1 MSTSRKRPPVSG
13 SESHATT
20 LKSQRG
26 ALPEASDAAEAG
38 LLRIFA
44 AGRPRADCIRLGEG
58 AHVLGRTHSL
68 LAQAPDP
75 AMSRRHAAL
84 RFCKGRFHITD
95 LASQNGSDLDGKP
108 LAKEITAGPGAV
120 LRMGETLFLLCE
132 DLRPFQQQGIKIE
145 DGYVTG
151 PAMQRLHLQV
161 AHLAAVATTLYVV
174 GESGAGKEAV
184 AHAFHRTGPQHRGPF
199 VAVNCATIAEGV
211 AERLLFGAVRG
222 SYSGASADSEGYLQA
237 AHGGT
242 LFLDEVGD
250 LDLSVQAK
258 LLRVLE
264 THEVTKLGASRS
276 QRVDLHVCCATHMD
290 LRALA
295 SAKKFREDLFFRLAV
310 PQVSLPPLRS
320 RREEI
325 PALVCAAVAA
335 ASPQLVPAAS
345 LIQTCM
351 LRFWPGNVREL
362 LSVLRAT
369 AVLAR
374 SGGVSVLKAEHL
386 AESAGQKLLPAR
398 EKTDGA
404 PLPSASRRSS
414 RTREQVEQAVREHA
428 GNIAAAARALR
439 MHRTQLR
446 RLIVRYGAS

>member
-1 MSTSRKRPPVSG
+1 MSTSRKRLPVAG
-13 SESHATT
+13 SEPHATT

-26 ALPEASDAAEAG
+26 ATPEASDAAEAG

-58 AHVLGRTHSL
+58 AQLLGRMHPL

-75 AMSRRHAAL
+75 AMSRQHASL

-95 LASQNGSDLDGKP
+95 LASQNGSDLNGEP
-108 LAKEITAGPGAV
+108 LARETAAEPGSV

-132 DLRPFQQQGIKIE
+132 DLSPYRQQGIKVE

-151 PAMQRLHLQV
+151 PAMQRLYLQV
-161 AHLAAVATTLYVV
+161 AQLAAVEKTLYVV

-184 AHAFHRTGPQHRGPF
+184 AHAFHRAGPQHRGPF

-250 LDLSVQAK
+250 LELPVQAK

-276 QRVDLHVCCATHMD
+276 QRVDLRVCCATHMD

-325 PALVCAAVAA
+325 PALLCAAVAT

-345 LIQTCM
+345 LIQSCM

-362 LSVLRAT
+362 LSVIRAT

-374 SGGVSVLKAEHL
+374 SGGANILKAEHL
-386 AESAGQKLLPAR
+386 ADSAGQKLIPAR
-398 EKTDGA
+398 EKMEA
-404 PLPSASRRSS
+404 IRRPPSQRAS

-446 RLIVRYGAS
+446 RLIVRYGDS